1 MDITVIF
8 SRLSIS
14 INLSISS
21 VFQLIMSFLSYVWM
35 AEILNCH
42 SHLINVSYVPYFF
55 EKFTFLYTHKVFHV
69 YTFQSRDLSNFLLL
83 VKSWIVHLDNTA

>member
-1 MDITVIF
+1 MDISNTVIF

-21 VFQLIMSFLSYVWM
+21 VFQLIMSFLSYIWM

-42 SHLINVSYVPYFF
+42 SHLINISYVPYFF

-69 YTFQSRDLSNFLLL
+69 YTFQSRDCIRLESYLAGF
-83 VKSWIVHLDNTA
+83 